1 MHEVDPW
8 INAALGAFTLATAS
22 VLNVRFCVYAWL
34 SLDGCELR
42 SALLQT
48 GAEHSSL
55 SIVRHRMSF

>member
-22 VLNVRFCVYAWL
+22 MLNMRLCLYAWP

-42 SALLQT
+42 SALLRT
-48 GAEHSSL
+48 GAERSSL
-55 SIVRHRMSF
+55 SIVCHLMF